1 MTRILGILA
10 VLSVLAAPAAAQP
23 DVDARRLFL
32 GASGSTC
39 VWRTGSGAP
48 ASGLGSVCDV
58 YQRTDSPY
66 TVYLK
71 VGASTWA
78 ELYHAGGTDVAVADG
93 GTGRS
98 SWTTGQLVYASGS
111 TTLDGLAAVATGQV
125 LASAG
130 TGTAPAWS
138 ASPTVTNLTASGAL
152 QGATVTG
159 TTSVTTPTVTS
170 SANLALAPV
179 GDLIL
184 GPTGLD
190 ILPDTNYTK
199 NLGSLARKYLTVHA
213 AELWVQTLV
222 APQTLAT
229 IGGRVL
235 VGPTTTLTADL
246 AAAATSMEVR
256 HNSLA
261 SGDRVVLEANGHVEW
276 IAVTSAPSGSGPY
289 TYTITRNLD
298 LSGADDWVAGDAVFS
313 TGTTGDGFI
322 DLYSVSGVV
331 PGSTAGPTIVGNV
344 RTGTGYSAIAPRWAV
359 GNLNGIADYA
369 TDIYGALFGDPSA
382 THVTVDATNGFRI
395 RTGTTSKFTA
405 DTSGNLSIVGDLAVG
420 TAGVIRS
427 GATAYGTGTGYWL
440 DYNGGT
446 PRLRVGTTS
455 GNRLAWDGTDL
466 TLVSDS
472 VTIDANGITIAPAT
486 TADDDPTAFKWE
498 VPTGRMGLYA
508 YDINTGS
515 PNRVAAVRSTWTGT
529 GDHQTQAVLSAT
541 HDKTSGTYGY
551 GIVIASGYDAGGYVQ
566 LSAKD
571 RVLIGGDVSVL
582 DIRTDN
588 ATPTDMP
595 YMRSNGNYLAINARS
610 TANGGALYLN
620 NDLNSDLYVGQG
632 GGQSYLYTAH
642 FTSAPPRWATALTQ
656 STVGSAGAAS
666 ALPSN
671 PVAYIKIADAAG
683 NVYVVPAYNP

>member
-1 MTRILGILA
+1 MTRILWIVGL
-10 VLSVLAAPAAAQP
+10 LGVLAAPAAAQP

-98 SWTTGQLVYASGS
+98 SWTTGDLVYASGS
-111 TTLDGLAAVATGQV
+111 TTLAGLAGVATGQV
-125 LASAG
+125 LASTG

-138 ASPTVTNLTASGAL
+138 ATPTVTALTASGAL
-152 QGATVTG
+152 QGATVAG
-159 TTSVTTPTVTS
+159 TTSVTTPTVLA
-170 SANLALAPV
+170 SANLSLTPV
-179 GDLIL
+179 GDLVL
-184 GPTGLD
+184 SPTGLD

-199 NLGSLARKYLTVHA
+199 NLGSLARKYLTLHA

-222 APQTLAT
+222 AQQTLAT
-229 IGGRVL
+229 IGGRLL

-298 LSGADDWVAGDAVFS
+298 LSGADDWTAGDAVFS

-322 DLYSVSGVV
+322 DLYSVSGVI

-344 RTGTGYSAIAPRWAV
+344 RTGTTYAAIAPRWAV
-359 GNLNGIADYA
+359 GNLNGIGDYG
-369 TDIYGALFGDPSA
+369 TDIYGAFFGDSTA
-382 THVTVDATNGFRI
+382 TNVTIDATNGFRI
-395 RTGTTSKFTA
+395 RAGTTNKFTA
-405 DTSGNLSIVGDLAVG
+405 DTSGNLSILGDLSVG

-446 PRLRVGTTS
+446 PRLRVGTTG
-455 GNRLAWDGTDL
+455 GNRFAWDGTNL
-466 TLVSDS
+466 TLVSANVTVDS
-472 VTIDANGITIAPAT
+472 TGVTIAPST
-486 TADDDPTAFKWE
+486 TANDPQTAYKWT
-498 VPTGRMGLYA
+498 VPTGDLGVYGYEHPSSSPGRS
-508 YDINTGS
+508 IN
-515 PNRVAAVRSTWTGT
+515 VQADWTGT
-529 GDHQTQAVLSAT
+529 GDKQTEVAISAR
-541 HDKTSGTYGY
+541 HNRVSGTLGY
-551 GIVIASGYDAGGYVQ
+551 ASVVVDAYNNGGYVG
-566 LSAKD
+566 LSAKEYV
-571 RVLIGGDVSVL
+571 RFTGTINTLQVFTNNGSSTANPYIRGD
-582 DIRTDN
+582 
-588 ATPTDMP
+588 
-595 YMRSNGNYLAINARS
+595 GNYVVIESRT
-610 TANGGALYLN
+610 TANGGAIYIANDNAANVIVGAAGGEQQLY
-620 NDLNSDLYVGQG
+620 
-632 GGQSYLYTAH
+632 APH
-642 FTSAPPRWATALTQ
+642 FISTRPKWAVSLAQT
-656 STVGSAGAAS
+656 TVGAAGAAS
-666 ALPSN
+666 ALPATPAGYLQVQVAGVGN
-671 PVAYIKIADAAG
+671 YVIPV
-683 NVYVVPAYNP
+683 YNP